1 MEKVTL
7 KIHNYF
13 DAKLE
18 NIKTGEVKTFKAYN
32 QVQDNWFSKL
42 RDSEN
47 ENIASGISVGD
58 GTGTMS
64 LARTTLFHRIS
75 GKTVVEES
83 SEVLSHNRF
92 KRVVSVLFTELEAV
106 GNLTEVG
113 LCSGT
118 TFIVTHAL
126 FTDSEGNPIT
136 IPKTNTDRLTITA
149 TIFAEY
155 SLSGPLQRFGVYGD
169 EPRPSTKL
177 DYDNEIG
184 NAIKSVNNRSYVD
197 FAAMLVGSSSGIR
210 HSTSTYRGYNF
221 GFSLTHYPPWGPS
234 GMTRSSEAYSGKQ
247 SYANVTNNLVRTEMF
262 RQISSDEANLTDT
275 YQIKS
280 ITMAGFFYLPFPNH
294 DIYPPKQLT
303 FELAGD
309 GSTSGFNLGVPELM
323 TSNVTVTVDDVAVPA
338 SDFTFYGRDVTKW
351 QGYPSADN
359 RYLIATSIQPP
370 HSGSSSGLT
379 TPFVPKRPGMYY
391 QNMPPTE
398 YVYDFETPITIDTL
412 SAPRTAELFYS
423 SDGINWTTAATLTK
437 TFGDAAETVA
447 FSPISAR
454 YWKLV
459 ANVHANN
466 SYANDCLKSG
476 YNLGFFLNKPQ
487 LEFNNPPAAGALIE
501 VTAYTE
507 YPIKNDKWIIDQTIF
522 DITVERGDSE

>member
-18 NIKTGEVKTFKAYN
+18 NTKTGEIKTFKAYN
-32 QVQDNWFSKL
+32 QVQDNWFAKL
-42 RDSEN
+42 RDSGSDR
-47 ENIASGISVGD
+47 IANNISVGD

-64 LARTTLFHRIS
+64 LSRTTLFHRLI
-75 GKTVVEES
+75 GKSVTEES
-83 SEVLSHNRF
+83 SEVLSHTRF

-113 LCSGT
+113 LCCGST
-118 TFIVTHAL
+118 SIVTHAL

-149 TIFAEY
+149 TVFAEY
-155 SLSGPLQRFGVYGD
+155 SLSGPLRRFGVYAV
-169 EPRPSTKL
+169 EPRPSTEL

-184 NAIKSVNNRSYVD
+184 SAINTNASYLD
-197 FAAMLVGSSSGIR
+197 FAAMLVGNANGIR
-210 HSTSTYRGYNF
+210 HGSNSYKGYNF
-221 GFSLTHYPPWGPS
+221 GFNLTHYPSWGLNN
-234 GMTRSSEAYSGKQ
+234 MARLTEAYGSKLSQ
-247 SYANVTNNLVRTEMF
+247 ATVTNNLIRTAMYQ
-262 RQISSDEANLTDT
+262 QISSNEANLTDT

-280 ITMAGFFYLPFPNH
+280 ITMSGCFYLSFPNH

-323 TSNVTVTVDDVAVPA
+323 TSNVAVTVNGVAVPA
-338 SDFTFYGRDVTKW
+338 SDFTFYGRDITKW

-359 RYLIATSIQPP
+359 RYLIASSIQP
-370 HSGSSSGLT
+370 SSTGNSNNIT
-379 TPFVPKRPGMYY
+379 TPFLPKRPGMYTL
-391 QNMPPTE
+391 NMPPAE

-412 SAPRTAELFYS
+412 IAPRTAELLYS
-423 SDGINWTTAATLTK
+423 SDGTTWTSAATLTK
-437 TFGDAAETVA
+437 TSGNTSESVS

-454 YWKLV
+454 YWKLI
-459 ANVHANN
+459 ANVHTSN
-466 SYANDCLKSG
+466 SYTTDCLKSR
-476 YNLGFFLNKPQ
+476 YNLGFYLNKPQ
-487 LEFNNPPAAGALIE
+487 LEFNTPPAADALIE

>member
-18 NIKTGEVKTFKAYN
+18 NTKTGKVTTFKAYN
-32 QVQDNWFSKL
+32 QVQDNWFAKL
-42 RDSEN
+42 RDSSSDY
-47 ENIASGISVGD
+47 IARSISVGD

-64 LARTTLFHRIS
+64 LSRTTLFHKLS
-75 GKTVVEES
+75 GKSVTEES
-83 SEVLSHNRF
+83 SEVLSHTRF

-106 GNLTEVG
+106 GNLTEVA
-113 LCSGT
+113 LCLGMSGNQ
-118 TFIVTHAL
+118 IVTHAL

-149 TIFAEY
+149 TVFAEY

-184 NAIKSVNNRSYVD
+184 NTIGTNSSYLD
-197 FAAMLVGSSSGIR
+197 FAAMLVGNNYGIR
-210 HSTSTYRGYNF
+210 HSSSTYHGYNF
-221 GFSLTHYPPWGPS
+221 GFDLTHYPVWGSGIGQLTESYRGKPS
-234 GMTRSSEAYSGKQ
+234 H
-247 SYANVTNNLVRTEMF
+247 ANVTNNLVRTEMGQ
-262 RQISSDEANLTDT
+262 QISSNEANLTDT

-280 ITMAGFFYLPFPNH
+280 ITMSGLFYLSFPNH

-323 TSNVTVTVDDVAVPA
+323 TSNVAVTVDGVAVPA

-359 RYLIATSIQPP
+359 RYLIATSIQPSP
-370 HSGSSSGLT
+370 SGSNSSIT
-379 TPFVPKRPGMYY
+379 TPFLPKRPNFYNSG
-391 QNMPPTE
+391 MPPAE

-412 SAPRTAELFYS
+412 IAPRTAELLYS
-423 SDGINWTTAATLTK
+423 SDGTTWTTAATLTK
-437 TFGDAAETVA
+437 TSGSTSESVS

-459 ANVHANN
+459 ANLHTSN
-466 SYANDCLKSG
+466 SYTGDCLTSG

-487 LEFNNPPAAGALIE
+487 LEFNTPPAADALIE

>member
-7 KIHNYF
+7 NIHNYF

-18 NIKTGEVKTFKAYN
+18 NTKTGAVKMFKAYN
-32 QVQDNWFSKL
+32 QVQDNWFAKL
-42 RDSEN
+42 RDSGRN
-47 ENIASGISVGD
+47 RIAKNISVGD

-64 LARTTLFHRIS
+64 LSRTTLFHRLL
-75 GKTVVEES
+75 GKSVTEES
-83 SEVLSHNRF
+83 SEVLSHTRF
-92 KRVVSVLFTELEAV
+92 KRVVSVLFTESEAV

-118 TFIVTHAL
+118 TNIVTHAL

-149 TIFAEY
+149 TVFAEY
-155 SLSGPLQRFGVYGD
+155 SLSGPLQRFGEHGD

-177 DYDNEIG
+177 DYDNEVG
-184 NAIKSVNNRSYVD
+184 NTVD
-197 FAAMLVGSSSGIR
+197 TSNDYASFAAMLVGCTYGIR
-210 HSTSTYRGYNF
+210 SDINTHSGYSF
-221 GFSLTHYPPWGPS
+221 GFSLTHYPAWGPFD
-234 GMTRSSEAYSGKQ
+234 MNRLTEAYSKA
-247 SYANVTNNLVRTEMF
+247 SNAAVTNNLVRTKMYQ
-262 RQISSDEANLTDT
+262 QISSDEANLSDT
-275 YQIKS
+275 YQIKC
-280 ITMAGFFYLPFPNH
+280 ITMAGYFYLSFPNH
-294 DIYPPKQLT
+294 DIYPPKHLT

-323 TSNVTVTVDDVAVPA
+323 TSNVAVTVNGVAVPA
-338 SDFTFYGRDVTKW
+338 SDFTFYGRDITKW

-359 RYLIATSIQPP
+359 RYLIATSIQP
-370 HSGSSSGLT
+370 SSSSGSYSIT
-379 TPFVPKRPGMYY
+379 MPFLPKRPIMYTGD
-391 QNMPPTE
+391 MPPAE
-398 YVYDFETPITIDTL
+398 YIYDFETPITIDTL
-412 SAPRTAELFYS
+412 IAPRTAELLYS
-423 SDGINWTTAATLTK
+423 SDGTTWTSAATLTK
-437 TFGDAAETVA
+437 TSDSTSEAVS

-459 ANVHANN
+459 ANVHA
-466 SYANDCLKSG
+466 SDRYARDCLKSG

-487 LEFNNPPAAGALIE
+487 LEFNTPPAADALIE

>member
-18 NIKTGEVKTFKAYN
+18 NTKTGEIKTFKAYN
-32 QVQDNWFSKL
+32 QVQDGWFSIL
-42 RDSEN
+42 RDSGSFD
-47 ENIASGISVGD
+47 IASYISVGD

-64 LARTTLFHRIS
+64 LSRTELFHS
-75 GKTVVEES
+75 LSYKSVTENS
-83 SEVLSHNRF
+83 SEVLSHTRF

-113 LCSGT
+113 LCYSSSY
-118 TFIVTHAL
+118 IVTHAL

-136 IPKTNTDRLTITA
+136 IPKTNTDRLTLTA

-177 DYDNEIG
+177 DYDNEVG
-184 NAIKSVNNRSYVD
+184 NAIKSVNAASYRD
-197 FAAMLVGSSSGIR
+197 FAAMLIGRSNGIL
-210 HSTSTYRGYNF
+210 HQNGYYNAYNF
-221 GFSLTHYPPWGPS
+221 GFSLTHYPAWGPS
-234 GMTRSSEAYSGKQ
+234 GMSRMSEAYNGRD
-247 SYANVTNNLVRTEMF
+247 SYAAVTGNLVRTKMEK
-262 RQISSDEANLTDT
+262 QISSTEANLTDT
-275 YQIKS
+275 YQIKC
-280 ITMAGFFYLPFPNH
+280 ITMSGVFYLSFPNH

-323 TSNVTVTVDDVAVPA
+323 TSNVAVTVDGVAVPA
-338 SDFTFYGRDVTKW
+338 SDFTFYGRDITKW

-359 RYLIATSIQPP
+359 RYLISTSIQ
-370 HSGSSSGLT
+370 SRGDGSSCVT
-379 TPFVPKRPGMYY
+379 TPFLPKRPTMYAY
-391 QNMPPTE
+391 SMPPAE

-412 SAPRTAELFYS
+412 IAPRTAKLLYS
-423 SDGINWTTAATLTK
+423 SDGTTWNTAATLTK
-437 TFGDAAETVA
+437 TSGDVSETVS

-454 YWKLV
+454 YWKLI
-459 ANVHANN
+459 ANVHAS
-466 SYANDCLKSG
+466 SYYTLDCLTSG

-487 LEFNNPPAAGALIE
+487 LKFNTPPAAGALIK

-507 YPIKNDKWIIDQTIF
+507 YPIKNNKWIIDQTIF
-522 DITVERGDSE
+522 DITIERGDSE

>member
-18 NIKTGEVKTFKAYN
+18 NVETGEVRTFKAYN
-32 QVQDNWFSKL
+32 QVQDSWFECI
-42 RDSEN
+42 RDSGSSQ
-47 ENIASGISVGD
+47 IATYISVGD
-58 GTGTMS
+58 GAGTMS
-64 LARTTLFHRIS
+64 LSRTTLFHRLS
-75 GKTVVEES
+75 GKSVTEES

-113 LCSGT
+113 LCSGGSY
-118 TFIVTHAL
+118 IVTHAL

-149 TIFAEY
+149 TVFAEY
-155 SLSGPLQRFGVYGD
+155 ALSGPLQRFGVYSD
-169 EPRPSTKL
+169 EWRPSTKL
-177 DYDNEIG
+177 DYDNEVG
-184 NAIKSVNNRSYVD
+184 NAIGTQSSYYD
-197 FAAMLVGSSSGIR
+197 FAAMLVGMSRGIR
-210 HSTSTYRGYNF
+210 YGSGTYRGYNF
-221 GFSLTHYPPWGPS
+221 GFSLTHYPSWGPS
-234 GMTRSSEAYSGKQ
+234 NAARLTEAFSGKA
-247 SYANVTNNLVRTEMF
+247 SIATVTNNLVRTEMSA
-262 RQISSDEANLTDT
+262 QISSSDANLTDT
-275 YQIKS
+275 YQIKC
-280 ITMAGFFYLPFPNH
+280 ITMSGLFYLPFPNH

-323 TSNVTVTVDDVAVPA
+323 TSNVAVTVDGVAVST

-359 RYLIATSIQPP
+359 RYLIATSIQP
-370 HSGSSSGLT
+370 GTAVYYNVT
-379 TPFVPKRPGMYY
+379 TPFVPKRPSMYTSGM
-391 QNMPPTE
+391 PSAE
-398 YVYDFETPITIDTL
+398 YIYDFETPITVDTL
-412 SAPRTAELFYS
+412 IAPRTAELLYS
-423 SDGINWTTAATLTK
+423 SDGTTWTTAATLTK
-437 TFGDAAETVA
+437 TSGSASETVS

-459 ANVHANN
+459 ADKHTVTAA
-466 SYANDCLKSG
+466 ANDCLTSG

-522 DITVERGDSE
+522 DVTVERGDSE

>member
-18 NIKTGEVKTFKAYN
+18 NVRTGEVKTFKAYN
-32 QVQDNWFSKL
+32 QVQDNWFAKL
-42 RDSEN
+42 RDSGSDR
-47 ENIASGISVGD
+47 IAKYISVGD

-64 LARTTLFHRIS
+64 LSRTTLFHRLL
-75 GKTVVEES
+75 GKSVTEES
-83 SEVLSHNRF
+83 SEVLSHSRF
-92 KRVVSVLFTELEAV
+92 KRVVSVLFTELEAI

-113 LCSGT
+113 LCCGSYD
-118 TFIVTHAL
+118 IVTHAL

-149 TIFAEY
+149 TVFAEY
-155 SLSGPLQRFGVYGD
+155 SLSGPLQRFGVHGD
-169 EPRPSTKL
+169 EPKPSTKL
-177 DYDNEIG
+177 DYDNEVGKAIDT
-184 NAIKSVNNRSYVD
+184 NASYLG
-197 FAAMLVGSSSGIR
+197 FAAMLVGNNYGICHGSSD
-210 HSTSTYRGYNF
+210 YRGYNF
-221 GFSLTHYPPWGPS
+221 GFNLTHYPVWGNSIAQLTESYRAKPS
-234 GMTRSSEAYSGKQ
+234 H
-247 SYANVTNNLVRTEMF
+247 ANVTNNLVRTAMYQ
-262 RQISSDEANLTDT
+262 QISSKEANLTDT

-280 ITMAGFFYLPFPNH
+280 ITMSGLFYLSFPNH

-303 FELAGD
+303 FEFAGD

-323 TSNVTVTVDDVAVPA
+323 TSNVSVTVDGVTVPA

-359 RYLIATSIQPP
+359 RYLIAASIQP
-370 HSGSSSGLT
+370 GSQVSLNNIT
-379 TPFVPKRPGMYY
+379 TPFLPKRPEMYVR
-391 QNMPPTE
+391 NMPPAE
-398 YVYDFETPITIDTL
+398 YIYDFETPITIDTL
-412 SAPRTAELFYS
+412 IAPRTAELSYS
-423 SDGINWTTAATLTK
+423 SDGTTWTTAATLKK
-437 TFGDAAETVA
+437 TSGYTSESVS

-459 ANVHANN
+459 ANPHTSDQVTV
-466 SYANDCLKSG
+466 DCLTSG
-476 YNLGFFLNKPQ
+476 YNLGFFLKKPQ
-487 LEFNNPPAAGALIE
+487 LEFNNPPAADALIE

-507 YPIKNDKWIIDQTIF
+507 YPIKNGKWIIDQTIF

>member
-1 MEKVTL
+1 MEKVML
-7 KIHNYF
+7 KVHNYF
-13 DAKLE
+13 VAKLE
-18 NIKTGEVKTFKAYN
+18 NVGTGEIKTFKAYN
-32 QVQDNWFSKL
+32 QVQDNWFAKL
-42 RDSEN
+42 RDSGDA
-47 ENIASGISVGD
+47 NIARGIVVGD

-64 LARTTLFHRIS
+64 LSRTTLFHQLAY
-75 GKTVVEES
+75 KTVTEES

-92 KRVVSVLFTELEAV
+92 KRVVSVLFTELEAI

-113 LCSGT
+113 LYGYSASS
-118 TFIVTHAL
+118 IVTHAL

-149 TIFAEY
+149 TVFAEY

-169 EPRPSTKL
+169 EKRPSTKL
-177 DYDNEIG
+177 DYDNEVG
-184 NAIKSVNNRSYVD
+184 NAINSG
-197 FAAMLVGSSSGIR
+197 FAAMLVGNGRGIR
-210 HSTSTYRGYNF
+210 HGSSTYRGYNF
-221 GFSLTHYPPWGPS
+221 GFILTHYPS
-234 GMTRSSEAYSGKQ
+234 GGRMSGLTDAYSGNA
-247 SYANVTNNLVRTEMF
+247 SDADVTGNLVRTAMHS
-262 RQISSDEANLTDT
+262 QISSSVANLTDT
-275 YQIKS
+275 YQIKA
-280 ITMAGFFYLPFPNH
+280 ITMSDIFYLQFPNH
-294 DIYPPKQLT
+294 DVYPPKQLT

-323 TSNVTVTVDDVAVPA
+323 ISNVAVTVDGVAVPA

-359 RYLIATSIQPP
+359 RYLIATSIQPGT
-370 HSGSSSGLT
+370 GSSNGIT
-379 TPFVPKRPGMYY
+379 TPFLPKRLSMTSS
-391 QNMPPTE
+391 NMPPAE
-398 YVYDFETPITIDTL
+398 YIYDFETPITIDTL
-412 SAPRTAELFYS
+412 IAPRTAELLYS
-423 SDGINWTTAATLTK
+423 SDGTTWTTAATLTK
-437 TFGDAAETVA
+437 TSGSASETVS

-459 ANVHANN
+459 ANAHASSNY
-466 SYANDCLKSG
+466 SNDCLTSG

-522 DITVERGDSE
+522 DVTVERGDSE

>member
-18 NIKTGEVKTFKAYN
+18 NVRTGEVKTFKAYN
-32 QVQDNWFSKL
+32 QVQDNWFSKF
-42 RDSEN
+42 RDSGN
-47 ENIASGISVGD
+47 NRIATNISVGD
-58 GTGTMS
+58 GTGTLS
-64 LARTTLFHRIS
+64 LSRTTLFHRLS
-75 GKTVVEES
+75 GKSVTEES

-113 LCSGT
+113 LCCGST
-118 TFIVTHAL
+118 SIVTHAL

-149 TIFAEY
+149 TVFAEY
-155 SLSGPLQRFGVYGD
+155 SLSGPLQRFGEHGD

-177 DYDNEIG
+177 DYDNEVG
-184 NAIKSVNNRSYVD
+184 NTIDTADSYAS
-197 FAAMLVGSSSGIR
+197 FAAMLVGRTYGIR
-210 HSTSTYRGYNF
+210 SDIDTRSGYSF
-221 GFSLTHYPPWGPS
+221 GFSLTHYPAWGPFN
-234 GMTRSSEAYSGKQ
+234 MNRLTEAHSKA
-247 SYANVTNNLVRTEMF
+247 SNAVVTNNLVRTKMYQ
-262 RQISSDEANLTDT
+262 QISSNEANLSDT
-275 YQIKS
+275 YQIKC
-280 ITMAGFFYLPFPNH
+280 ITMAGYFYLSFPNH

-323 TSNVTVTVDDVAVPA
+323 TSDVVVTVDGVAVPA

-359 RYLIATSIQPP
+359 RYLIATSIQPRSP
-370 HSGSSSGLT
+370 RGSYSIT
-379 TPFVPKRPGMYY
+379 MPFLPKRPKMDTRS
-391 QNMPPTE
+391 MPPAE
-398 YVYDFETPITIDTL
+398 YIYDFETSITIDTL
-412 SAPRTAELFYS
+412 IAPRTAELLYS
-423 SDGINWTTAATLTK
+423 SDGTTWTSAATLTK
-437 TFGDAAETVA
+437 TSGNTSESVS

-459 ANVHANN
+459 ADVHTSD
-466 SYANDCLKSG
+466 SYNGDCLKSG

-487 LEFNNPPAAGALIE
+487 LEFNTPPAADALIE